1 MEIFKISELKVK
13 SVALALL
20 LFACSISAQEK
31 LTLSVDQAVE
41 LGLQKSKT
49 LHSSLMKSKTSA
61 AKLSEVNAMRL
72 PSLKLAAVYR
82 RLSKVDPFSIM
93 GPTGPITIAPNILDN
108 YVTQLTLAQ
117 PLFTGFRLSSSSDIA
132 EYTAN
137 ASAEDYNKDKAEL
150 IFNIKN
156 AYWNLFK
163 AVQMKK
169 VMDDNVQM
177 VKAHLNDANNLLKA
191 GMLTKNDLLKL
202 EVQLSDMMF
211 KQVDAENAVKLSMT
225 ALNSTLSIS
234 LNTEIEISSSA
245 NMSLVEYDKLEKL
258 ISSAVEK
265 RTEIKSADYRVK
277 AGEAGVTLAKS
288 SWYPQIS
295 LYGNY
300 YYSRPNQRIFPSK
313 DEFKDTWDAGVNI
326 SMNVWDWLT
335 TSYQTEQAEANLA
348 QAVDG
353 LGIVKDNITL
363 EVTQNYL
370 NMNQSLKK
378 IEISNLAVKQA
389 DENMRITSDKF
400 KNGLAA
406 SSDVI
411 DAETAQSTA
420 KINYTNSLVD
430 YELSKARLDK
440 SIGK

>member
-1 MEIFKISELKVK
+1 MSRLKNR
-13 SVALALL
+13 LALL
-20 LFACSISAQEK
+20 LSGIVLLSSGINAQEK
-31 LTLSVDQAVE
+31 LSLTVEQAVE
-41 LGLQKSKT
+41 IGLQKSKT
-49 LHSSLMKSKTSA
+49 LHSSLMRSKSSSA
-61 AKLSEVNAMRL
+61 RVSEVNALRL

-82 RLSKVDPFSIM
+82 RLSEVAPFSIQ

-117 PLFTGFRLSSSSDIA
+117 PLFTGFRLSSSSAIA
-132 EYTAN
+132 GYTA
-137 ASAEDYNKDKAEL
+137 SATEEEFNKDKNEL

-163 AVQMKK
+163 AAQMKK
-169 VMDDNVQM
+169 VMDENVMM
-177 VKAHLNDANNLLKA
+177 VKAHLNDANNLMKA
-191 GMLTKNDLLKL
+191 GMMTRNDLLKL

-211 KQVDAENAVKLSMT
+211 RQIDAENAAKLAMV
-225 ALNSTLSIS
+225 ALNSTMSIS
-234 LNTEIEISSSA
+234 LDTDIDIISVANISA
-245 NMSLVEYDKLEKL
+245 ADYDQLSRL

-265 RTEIKSADYRVK
+265 RNEIKSADYRIK

-295 LYGNY
+295 VYGNY

-326 SMNVWDWLT
+326 SMNIWDWLT
-335 TSYQTEQAEANLA
+335 TAYQTEQAEASLA

-353 LGIVKDNITL
+353 LGIIKDNITL

-370 NMNQSLKK
+370 NMNQSKKK
-378 IEISNLAVKQA
+378 IEISELTVKQA

-400 KNGLAA
+400 KNGLAT
-406 SSDVI
+406 SSEVI

-420 KINYTNSLVD
+420 KINYMNSIVD
-430 YELSKARLDK
+430 YELAKARLDK
-440 SIGK
+440 SVGK